1 MITETTTL
9 ARLEA
14 GLREAG
20 VTDLHVTIVA
30 GSVRAEM
37 RVGERCYALHGQ
49 TVAHAIDRTLVAVR
63 SST

>member
-1 MITETTTL
+1 MITEDTTL
-9 ARLEA
+9 MKLEA
-14 GLREAG
+14 WLREAG
-20 VTDLHVTIVA
+20 VDDLRLTLVH